1 MDEEIRFCGACPCE
15 AARELG
21 MQTVPCLRISTLSE
35 AEKRAYIL
43 ADNKLAQ
50 NAGWNEDL
58 LAGELEYL
66 LTQGEEIDIE
76 LTGFSIAEVDQLLDV
91 GGTDQSAESNE
102 DDQIP
107 EVRAMPSRALVT
119 FGPSGAPG
127 SFAATP
133 ARNKPICG

>member
-1 MDEEIRFCGACPCE
+1 MILAGHGRVE

-21 MQTVPCLRISTLSE
+21 LDNVPCLRLSTMSE

-66 LTQGEEIDIE
+66 LTQCETIDIG

-91 GGTDQSAESNE
+91 GGTDQSAESTRTTKS
-102 DDQIP
+102 Q
-107 EVRAMPSRALVT
+107 R
-119 FGPSGAPG
+119 
-127 SFAATP
+127 
-133 ARNKPICG
+133 